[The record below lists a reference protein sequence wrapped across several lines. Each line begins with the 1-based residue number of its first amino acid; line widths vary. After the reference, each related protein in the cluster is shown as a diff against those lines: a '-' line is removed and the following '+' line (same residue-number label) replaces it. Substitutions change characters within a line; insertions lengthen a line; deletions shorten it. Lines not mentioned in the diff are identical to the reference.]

1 MNLYLKLNSNEH
13 KTELYE
19 ELNLFRKIVLQES
32 SVLDV
37 LKFTFWN
44 NLSEI
49 YTSVVR
55 TYKIL
60 LTVPEIVVSAERS
73 FSR

>member
-49 YTSVVR
+49 YTNVVR